1 MLSSPKLST
10 RRDVLKCVLI
20 APLATRLVADES
32 SGYADLTLTAAA
44 AAIRVGD
51 ISAVDYAGAL
61 IRQSEIW
68 KGLNAF
74 ISVDFDALLEAAER
88 ADKQRAGKAVLGALH
103 GVPLAL
109 KDNIATTGLP
119 TTAGTGAL
127 RNFRPES
134 NAVVAQAL
142 FDAGAL
148 LFGKNNMHEL
158 AAGITNNNGVYGAAR
173 NPYNLEMIPGGS
185 SGGTGAAIAARIVPG
200 GLGTDTGGSVR
211 IPASLCGTVGLRPTT
226 GRYSGTGLIPF
237 ASGTAIAGP
246 MARTVSDVALLD
258 SIITGA
264 AEIAALR
271 LRGLRI
277 GVPRDF
283 FYDDLDPDVARIS
296 DDMLQRLRDAGVA
309 LIDKPVAG
317 LRDLLKVGRG
327 GPAPGETV
335 AAYRHFFQN
344 SGVGVSVEQFIAG
357 VADPNVRN
365 RLSHQLLSQDSVST
379 VTGPTA
385 QEVRGRYAEVLA
397 NYFSDHSLDAM
408 ITPPTPLAARPVTQ
422 DETTELNGRKVSTFR
437 TYVRNSAVGSAAGIP
452 GIVVPA
458 GLTSDGLPV
467 GIELDAPAGRDRRLL
482 AIARAVEELAP
493 VLPAPRQ
500 PA

>member
-1 MLSSPKLST
+1 MLSS
-10 RRDVLKCVLI
+10 RRDILKFALA
-20 APLATRLVADES
+20 APLATRLIADES

-44 AAIRVGD
+44 AAIRAGD
-51 ISAVDYAGAL
+51 IRAVDYASAL
-61 IRQSEIW
+61 IRQSEAW
-68 KGLNAF
+68 KGINAF

-88 ADKQRAGKAVLGALH
+88 ADKQRASSAVLGALH
-103 GVPLAL
+103 GVPLAF

-127 RNFRPES
+127 RDFRPKA

-226 GRYSGTGLIPF
+226 GRYSGAGLIPF

-258 SIITGA
+258 NIITGA
-264 AEIAALR
+264 AEIAAVR

-296 DDMLQRLRDAGVA
+296 DDMLQRLQDAGVA
-309 LIDKPVAG
+309 LIDEPVAG

-344 SGVGVSVEQFIAG
+344 SGAGISAEQFIAG
-357 VADPNVRN
+357 VADPNIRS
-365 RLSHQLLSQDSVST
+365 RLSQQLLSPDIVST
-379 VTGPTA
+379 GAGPTA
-385 QEVRGRYAEVLA
+385 QEVRGRYAVVMA
-397 NYFSDHSLDAM
+397 SYFSDHSLDAM

-422 DETTELNGRKVSTFR
+422 NDTVKLNGREVSTFR

-452 GIVVPA
+452 GVVVPA
-458 GLTSDGLPV
+458 GLTSNGLPV
-467 GIELDAPAGRDRRLL
+467 GIELDAPSGGDRRLL
-482 AIARAVEELAP
+482 AIAKAVEDLTP
-493 VLPAPRQ
+493 TLPAPRQ